1 MPQPRLPRLD
11 PIAEARRQW
20 DEHGWTDAGAGMA
33 MVTSVMRVQQMLLA
47 RMDEVLAPFE
57 LTFARYELLML
68 LSFTRT
74 GSLPLGKIG
83 ERLQVHPTSVTSAVG
98 RLEGQGLVERK
109 PHPTDGRATLVEITP
124 SGRNL
129 VEKATR
135 EVNEQVFTQLPLEG
149 GDVEALASLLE
160 RYRRNAGDIA

>member
-1 MPQPRLPRLD
+1 
-11 PIAEARRQW
+11 
-20 DEHGWTDAGAGMA
+20 MA
-33 MVTSVMRVQQMLLA
+33 MVTSVTRVQQMLLA
-47 RMDEVLAPFE
+47 RMDEALAPFE

-74 GSLPLGKIG
+74 GALPLGKVG

-98 RLEGQGLVERK
+98 RLEGQGLVVRK

-124 SGRNL
+124 DGRNV

-135 EVNEQVFTQLPLEG
+135 EVNEQVFTRLPLEPAE
-149 GDVEALASLLE
+149 VEQVTTLLE
-160 RYRRNAGDIA
+160 RFRRNAGDIE